1 MRLLPYWSL
10 GLLGLCSA
18 EPLSLNQALKEAL
31 EQSPQVQILKENRAY
46 SEALVKEVG
55 SVVYPKIEFNAS
67 AGLGQ
72 SPMGIKSKSSSGS
85 AMALPDTMSKEA
97 KEAVAF
103 MGKSLS
109 SAFSFDTD
117 PRSNYRWGFSLSQP
131 IYTFGKLSTAI
142 EVSHYQDSATLHQY
156 KRGMQD
162 VQMTVVEAYAG
173 LVLAGQAQKILES
186 SQKRSKEL
194 RDFLKR
200 NFDLGSGSK
209 ADLLRSEAALTQIGV
224 KLSEA
229 NRDYTRAQMGLNQ
242 VMGRDLEMAIEVD
255 TSLAQL
261 SWMKTPLQGETEIF
275 RAAKEERSDLKA
287 IKMQGK
293 IYAGGERIDKANYLP
308 SIALQSKFGFTGYD
322 DATNA
327 LKWENRDW
335 SIGVGM
341 TWTLFD
347 GWANQAK
354 ASEKRIQSK
363 ILDQQALQLQRQ
375 MQTEISRLT
384 REVEVS
390 TANQKAM
397 QAMIAALSESL
408 DLTQRDF
415 KSGKGLLSDLLGL
428 EESLSQTRLGLLQAR
443 WQELRARAQLS
454 YVQGRDLQG
463 E

>member
-1 MRLLPYWSL
+1 M
-10 GLLGLCSA
+10 
-18 EPLSLNQALKEAL
+18 
-31 EQSPQVQILKENRAY
+31 
-46 SEALVKEVG
+46 
-55 SVVYPKIEFNAS
+55 
-67 AGLGQ
+67 
-72 SPMGIKSKSSSGS
+72 
-85 AMALPDTMSKEA
+85 
-97 KEAVAF
+97 
-103 MGKSLS
+103 
-109 SAFSFDTD
+109 
-117 PRSNYRWGFSLSQP
+117 
-131 IYTFGKLSTAI
+131 
-142 EVSHYQDSATLHQY
+142 
-156 KRGMQD
+156 
-162 VQMTVVEAYAG
+162 
-173 LVLAGQAQKILES
+173 
-186 SQKRSKEL
+186 
-194 RDFLKR
+194 R